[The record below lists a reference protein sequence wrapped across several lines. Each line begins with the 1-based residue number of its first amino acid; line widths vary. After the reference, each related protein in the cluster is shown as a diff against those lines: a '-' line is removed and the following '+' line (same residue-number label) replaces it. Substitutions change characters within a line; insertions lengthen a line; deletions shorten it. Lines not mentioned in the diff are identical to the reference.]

1 MLNYFEVS
9 GTDYEMGFQIGEY
22 FKEYLNKRIDE
33 FDKKVHLAKE
43 KIDFLKE
50 KMEKNFPN
58 LLQEIYGRADG
69 ANVPRD
75 SLLLMFFP
83 EVYKRIDGCTTVIV
97 KKNDSVLFCH
107 NEDNSK
113 FNSENTALIK
123 YNYKD
128 RFVIAY
134 TNAER
139 LAGSAFSY
147 NSYGLAFSC
156 NYIYGGETNLDN
168 LSRYIVVRDLINS
181 KSIDEVIEK
190 LNKTNVASPFS
201 MNILDTKTNDVL
213 NIEKDIQEL
222 YITHINDK
230 YARSN
235 HFHKKETDLTK
246 IPESTKFRFKKT
258 NELIKKVDV
267 NTCTMDDLIEIL
279 MYHTDDYNK
288 CVYKEYDKYQGKS
301 VTDATYC
308 VDTLC
313 DNLKIYDYIGKSI
326 LILDT
331 KGNLI
336 KQTPIKKY

>member
-9 GTDYEMGFQIGEY
+9 GTDYEMGFQISTY
-22 FKEYLNKRIDE
+22 FKDYLNKRIID
-33 FDKKVHLAKE
+33 FNKKVNLTKE

-50 KMEKNFPN
+50 KMKNNFPN

-69 ANVPRD
+69 AQVSRD

-83 EVYKRIDGCTTVIV
+83 EVYKRLDGCTTVIV
-97 KKNDSVLFCH
+97 KKINSVLFCH

-113 FNSENTALIK
+113 FNLENTALIK
-123 YNYKD
+123 YNYKN

-147 NSYGLAFSC
+147 NSYGLVFSC
-156 NYIYGGETNLDN
+156 NYIYGGDTNLDN

-201 MNILDTKTNDVL
+201 INILDTNENTVI
-213 NIEKDIQEL
+213 NIEKDIQNL
-222 YITHINDK
+222 YITNINDK

-246 IPESTKFRFKKT
+246 LPESTKFRFEKI

-267 NTCTMDDLIEIL
+267 NTCTINDLIKIL

-288 CVYKEYDKYQGKS
+288 CVYKEYNKFQGKA

-308 VDTLC
+308 VNTLN
-313 DNLKIYDYIGKSI
+313 DYLTIYDYIGKSI
-326 LILDT
+326 LIIDT

-336 KQTPIKKY
+336 SQNNI

>member
-33 FDKKVHLAKE
+33 FDKKVNLAKE

-107 NEDNSK
+107 NEDNK
-113 FNSENTALIK
+113 NFTLENTALIK
-123 YNYKD
+123 YNYKN

-181 KSIDEVIEK
+181 KSIDEIIEK

-246 IPESTKFRFKKT
+246 IPESTKFRFEKT

-267 NTCTMDDLIEIL
+267 NTCTMNDLIEIL

-288 CVYKEYDKYQGKS
+288 CIYKEYDKYQGKS

-308 VDTLC
+308 VDTLS
-313 DNLKIYDYIGKSI
+313 DSLKVYDYIGKSI
-326 LILDT
+326 LIIDKSGKLISQT
-331 KGNLI
+331 KL
-336 KQTPIKKY
+336 